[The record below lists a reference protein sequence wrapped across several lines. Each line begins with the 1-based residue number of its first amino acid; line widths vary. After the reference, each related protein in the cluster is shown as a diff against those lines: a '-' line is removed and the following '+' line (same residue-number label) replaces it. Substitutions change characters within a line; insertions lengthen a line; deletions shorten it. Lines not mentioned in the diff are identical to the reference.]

1 MHPLRT
7 LNTFCLAGLLLIAL
21 LLTACSQPTP
31 RQIVYTVEVA
41 KPASGMEA
49 PAAPAKTEAVAAFIE
64 KKLAESAATSAP
76 QAAPLAPSGQQP
88 SQGRMIIKDAAIDL
102 LVENTDV
109 AIDRVTTLAAD
120 QGGYLLSSKSWLTDG
135 YRYAEMRMGVP
146 SAVFESTLTQLRKIG
161 MDVINEEASG
171 QDVSSEY
178 SDLQS
183 RLVNLEATA
192 ARVRDFLAQ
201 AKTVEESL
209 RINQQL
215 SELEGQIEQVK
226 GQMKFYEGRS
236 AYSTI
241 TVLLTPFIPTPTPG
255 PTDTPTPTPT
265 PTPAWNPGST
275 ARSAANTMIEL
286 IKITIDVLIWAVFLL
301 WPFAL
306 VGFIVWYFY
315 RRNRRKKQQPP
326 PPPSQP

>member
-1 MHPLRT
+1 
-7 LNTFCLAGLLLIAL
+7 
-21 LLTACSQPTP
+21 
-31 RQIVYTVEVA
+31 
-41 KPASGMEA
+41 
-49 PAAPAKTEAVAAFIE
+49 
-64 KKLAESAATSAP
+64 
-76 QAAPLAPSGQQP
+76 
-88 SQGRMIIKDAAIDL
+88 MIIKDAAIEL
-102 LVENTDV
+102 LVQDTDV
-109 AIDRVTTLAAD
+109 AVDRVTTLAAD

-146 SAVFESTLTQLRKIG
+146 SAIFENTLTQLRKMGIQ
-161 MDVINEEASG
+161 VLNEEASG

-178 SDLQS
+178 ADLQS

-226 GQMKFYEGRS
+226 GQMKFYEGRA

-255 PTDTPTPTPT
+255 PTATPTPTPT
-265 PTPAWNPGST
+265 PTPAWNPGRT
-275 ARSAANTMIEL
+275 ARSAGNAMIEL
-286 IKITIDVLIWAVFLL
+286 IKFTIDMLIWAVFLL

-306 VGFIVWYFY
+306 LAGIVWYFY
-315 RRNRRKKQQPP
+315 RRRQRKKAQPP
-326 PPPSQP
+326 PPAPPGP